1 MCVSTTSSE
10 ALLSSVIPF
19 AGSGLLGYAMG
30 FALKK
35 ILKWMLI
42 IIGFVAGMFFVGV
55 QLLQKYGYVST
66 VNWDKLGNDISSQM
80 QHWATNADITNLHG
94 LFHTLGIPVSGGLG
108 LGLLAGFV
116 RTR

>member
-1 MCVSTTSSE
+1 MSSE
-10 ALLSSVIPF
+10 VLLSNVIPL

-42 IIGFVAGMFFVGV
+42 IVGFLAGMFFISI

-66 VNWDKLGNDISSQM
+66 VNWDKLGNDTSTQI
-80 QHWATNADITNLHG
+80 QHWATNFDVTNVHG
-94 LFHTLGIPVSGGLG
+94 LFHTLGIPVTSGLG
-108 LGLLAGFV
+108 LGLLAAFV

>member
-1 MCVSTTSSE
+1 MQNTAASLEQDSSSSDVVEDILRSEKKMSSE
-10 ALLSSVIPF
+10 VLLSCIIPF

-42 IIGFVAGMFFVGV
+42 IIGFLAGIFFVGV

-66 VNWDKLGNDISSQM
+66 VNWETTLKGVVFRTTIN
-80 QHWATNADITNLHG
+80 NA
-94 LFHTLGIPVSGGLG
+94 
-108 LGLLAGFV
+108 
-116 RTR
+116 

>member
-1 MCVSTTSSE
+1 MASE
-10 ALLSSVIPF
+10 VLLSNIIPF

-35 ILKWMLI
+35 VLKWMLI
-42 IIGFVAGMFFVGV
+42 VVGFLAGMFFVGV

-66 VNWDKLGNDISSQM
+66 VNWDKLGNDASIQM
-80 QHWATNADITNLHG
+80 QHWTTNLDITNLHG
-94 LFHTLGIPVSGGLG
+94 LFHTVGIPVSGGLG
-108 LGLLAGFV
+108 LGFLAGFV

>member
-1 MCVSTTSSE
+1 MSSE
-10 ALLSSVIPF
+10 ALLSNIIPF

-42 IIGFVAGMFFVGV
+42 VVGFLAGMFFVGV
-55 QLLQKYGYVST
+55 QLLQKYGYVSA
-66 VNWDKLGNDISSQM
+66 VNWDKLGNDTSTQI
-80 QHWATNADITNLHG
+80 QHLAANVDVNNVHS
-94 LFHTLGIPVSGGLG
+94 LFHTLGISVSGGLA
-108 LGLLAGFV
+108 LGFLAGFV

>member
-1 MCVSTTSSE
+1 MSSE
-10 ALLSSVIPF
+10 PLLSSIIPF

-42 IIGFVAGMFFVGV
+42 IIGFMAGVFFVGV
-55 QLLQKYGYVST
+55 QLLQKYGCVSS
-66 VNWDKLGNDISSQM
+66 VNWDKLGSDISAQI
-80 QHWATNADITNLHG
+80 QHLAANIDVTNVNC
-94 LFHTLGIPVSGGLG
+94 LFHTLGIPVTGGLA
-108 LGLLAGFV
+108 LGFVAGFV